1 MRVVIQRVTHA
12 DVKIEGQ
19 TVAAIGDGLLL
30 FVGIGRGD
38 GEKDADRLAAKIS
51 GLRIFGDENGKMNR
65 SILDVDGQVLLVS
78 QFTLHADC
86 SRGNRPGFES
96 AERPERARTLVNQL
110 AEAIACRGITVR
122 TGVFG
127 ADMSVLLTN
136 DGPVT
141 ILLDTATM

>member
-38 GEKDADRLAAKIS
+38 GEKDADRLAAKIA

-65 SILDVDGQVLLVS
+65 SILDVDL
-78 QFTLHADC
+78 
-86 SRGNRPGFES
+86 
-96 AERPERARTLVNQL
+96 
-110 AEAIACRGITVR
+110 
-122 TGVFG
+122 
-127 ADMSVLLTN
+127 SVH
-136 DGPVT
+136 
-141 ILLDTATM
+141 IEK